1 MIAIKV
7 EDEDLNLVEEMK
19 RISRGEK
26 DQEIFK
32 EIVIVATNQKED
44 KEDPLTIMIENR
56 DHFEDEDL
64 FIKVVESQFIKKKTN
79 SLTIWISN

>member
-7 EDEDLNLVEEMK
+7 EEEDLNLVEEMK
-19 RISRGEK
+19 RISIGEK

-32 EIVIVATNQKED
+32 EIVIVVTNQKED

-56 DHFEDEDL
+56 DRFEDEDL
-64 FIKVVESQFIKKKTN
+64 FIKVVESQFIKKKMN